1 MKLRKRKGIDMDHAK
16 NLREQV
22 FEYVRETYGTQP
34 EYLWPRFPDCAVLRR
49 GDSRKWYGI
58 VMDVPREK
66 LGLPG
71 LGRVDILNV
80 KLGDPLL
87 TELLLGQPGYRKSY
101 HMGGNGWISILL
113 DGTVPVQDICHWLD
127 HSYGETA
134 PPMRKKR
141 G

>member
-1 MKLRKRKGIDMDHAK
+1 M
-16 NLREQV
+16 NSTNYFREQV
-22 FEYVRETYGTQP
+22 CGYVKKTYGTEP
-34 EYLWPRFPDCAVLRR
+34 EYLWPRFPDYAVFRR

-71 LGRVDILNV
+71 EGRVDILNV

-87 TELLLGQPGYRKSY
+87 TGLLTRQPGYRRSY
-101 HMGGNGWISILL
+101 HMGGSSWISILL
-113 DGTVPVQDICHWLD
+113 DGMVPVQDVCGWLD
-127 HSYGETA
+127 RSFGETA
-134 PPMRKKR
+134 PAKRKKR